1 MNATAVPTT
10 KRPQPSTPVVRI
22 SDMAEDWQQ
31 IAVDTGVAA
40 SEQFSLEKDMAVY
53 VKKAF
58 DERFGRTWQCVVGR
72 KFGSYVT
79 HQDGTFIHFMYGEWA
94 FLLYKSA

>member
-1 MNATAVPTT
+1 MNAAATPT

-31 IAVDTGVAA
+31 IAVDTGIAA
-40 SEQFSLEKDMAVY
+40 SEQFSLEKDMAIY

-72 KFGSYVT
+72 KFGR
-79 HQDGTFIHFMYGEWA
+79 
-94 FLLYKSA
+94 